1 MPNHRNTNAPAG
13 LKTAEAWQRVLLQSV
28 VLKRLNAIHR
38 DYKAAVVEG
47 LQPGDKKA
55 IKNEQGVTYG
65 TISVTAPGKKAVC
78 TDPAVL
84 LALADERGEEIID
97 ALPAPGS
104 EKAQAAIDFLFEHA
118 PHLLDSGV
126 SPEVEKQLAEE
137 VLETWQIDGTVPAG
151 WEIRDASRPT
161 TRITAGRST
170 AAKAII
176 DRMLTSAADVL
187 ELEEG
192 SK

>member
-1 MPNHRNTNAPAG
+1 MPNHSNTSRPAE
-13 LKTAEAWQRVLLQSV
+13 LNTTDAWQRVLLQSV

-38 DYKAAVVEG
+38 EYKNAVVADLE
-47 LQPGDKKA
+47 PGDKRA

-65 TISVTAPGKKAVC
+65 SISVTAPGKKAVC
-78 TDPAVL
+78 ADPAVL
-84 LALADERGEEIID
+84 LAQADERGEEIID
-97 ALPAPGS
+97 ALPAPGT

-126 SPEVEKQLAEE
+126 APEVEKQISGD
-137 VLETWQIDGTVPAG
+137 VLEAWQIDGEVPAG
-151 WEIRDASRPT
+151 WEIRDASKPT

-170 AAKAII
+170 AAKEII

-192 SK
+192 SN